1 MRKALGLGWVVVAV
15 SVAMLL
21 LVAAACGTDRVEVP
35 GETVVVEKEVV
46 KEVQVPGETVVVEKE
61 VVKEVQVPGE
71 TITVEV
77 VKEVQVPGETVV
89 VEKEVVKTVE
99 VPGETVV
106 VEKEVV
112 KTIEVPGT
120 RYVTDPTTGNPVTAP
135 EYGGTITM
143 AFARG
148 ETTSTPTDAVISYG
162 SAALFSGVIEKLAMI
177 DWAVDRDEYD
187 IREYSQPIWVM
198 TGMMAGS
205 WEMPDD
211 TTMIF
216 NIREGVHWHDKAPMN
231 GRELTATDIE
241 YNFHRYLGLGSGY
254 TEPAANMWR
263 FGEVA
268 WESVTATDDTTLVFD
283 MNEPAIFVLQD
294 LLWHERAWMFP
305 PEVIEEHGD
314 VGDWRN
320 LVGTGPFMLTD
331 VVDGSSVTWTKNP
344 DYWGYD
350 EKYPENQ
357 LPYIDELRALVMPD
371 EATRI
376 SALRTGKIDFLG
388 GMASRPLTSVDK
400 TDSLKRTNPELQQY
414 TYRFRSNNSFV
425 MNTDEPALDDVQV
438 RKALQMAIN
447 LETIGTLYYKGQAD
461 PTPCGMI
468 GAKGWHI
475 PFDEWPEDLK
485 QEYTYDPKGAE
496 GLLDAA
502 GYPRGADGIRFKT
515 RVLAPEGGDTS
526 YTELIVAYW
535 ADIGVV
541 LDLQPLASGEWGNVM
556 REKNFSFTATESCN
570 TMFEDHLVT
579 RFYSAGPEWAV
590 GFHKSDPD
598 YDRIIEF
605 MISATTADEYQRQVV
620 DANTHLLG
628 EHWIIWGPS
637 PPWTNV
643 AQSWVE
649 GWNGE
654 INLGRHQ
661 QNELFARLWIDQQLK
676 AAMGH

>member
-1 MRKALGLGWVVVAV
+1 MRTSTSLRWLVVAV
-15 SVAMLL
+15 SAAMLL
-21 LVAAACGTDRVEVP
+21 VVAAACGGETVEVP
-35 GETVVVEKEVV
+35 GETVVVEKEV
-46 KEVQVPGETVVVEKE
+46 
-61 VVKEVQVPGE
+61 
-71 TITVEV
+71 I
-77 VKEVQVPGETVV
+77 KEVQVPGETVV

-112 KTIEVPGT
+112 KEVPGEK
-120 RYVTDPTTGNPVTAP
+120 YVTDPTTGKAVTVP
-135 EYGGTITM
+135 EYGGTITL

-148 ETTSTPTDAVISYG
+148 ETTTTPTDAVISYG
-162 SAALFSGVIEKLAMI
+162 SAALFSGVIEKLGMI
-177 DWAVDRDEYD
+177 DWAVNRDEYD

-198 TGMMAGS
+198 TGMMAES
-205 WEMPDD
+205 WKMPDD

-231 GRELTATDIE
+231 GRELTADDIE
-241 YNFHRYLGLGSGY
+241 WNFHRYLGLGSGF

-268 WESVTATDDTTLVFD
+268 WDSIAATDDWTVVFK
-283 MNEPAIFVLQD
+283 MKEPAIFVLQD

-314 VGDWRN
+314 AGDWRN

-331 VVDGSSVTWTKNP
+331 IVDGSSVTWAKNP

-388 GMASRPLTSVDK
+388 GSGSRPLTSVDK
-400 TDSLKRTNPELQQY
+400 TDNLKRTNPELQQY

-425 MNTDEPALDDVQV
+425 MNTDEPPLGDLEV
-438 RKALQMAIN
+438 RKALQMAID
-447 LETIGTLYYKGQAD
+447 LDTISGLYYKGQAD

-468 GAKGWHI
+468 GAQGWYT
-475 PFDEWPEDLK
+475 PFGEWPEDLK
-485 QEYTYDPKGAE
+485 QEYTYDPEGAE
-496 GLLDAA
+496 ALLDAA
-502 GYPRGADGIRFKT
+502 GHPRGADGIRFKT
-515 RVLAPEGGDTS
+515 RVLAPEGSDTS

-556 REKNFSFTATESCN
+556 RAKDFGFTMTESCN

-579 RFYSAGPEWAV
+579 RFYSTGPEWAV
-590 GFHKSDPD
+590 GFHKSDAD

-605 MISATTADEYQRQVV
+605 MISATTAEEYQRQVV
-620 DANTHLLG
+620 DANRHLLG
-628 EHWIIWGPS
+628 KHWIIWGPS

-643 AQSWVE
+643 AQSWVK
-649 GWNGE
+649 GWSGE

-661 QNELFARLWIDQQLK
+661 QNELFARLWLDQQLK
-676 AAMGH
+676 AAMGY